1 MTTEIHDLAHRW
13 QTGPPEPWA
22 PIGPWDCP
30 HCLLSSSVAFDA
42 LYAETM
48 APAKK
53 VYDDARVSA
62 WKVYGE
68 TIAPV
73 EKAYVEARVP
83 AETVYDE
90 ARMLAWKVYDEA
102 RARAFIQA
110 WRDDCAKENA

>member
-13 QTGPPEPWA
+13 QTGPSEPWA

-53 VYDDARVSA
+53 VY
-62 WKVYGE
+62 
-68 TIAPV
+68 
-73 EKAYVEARVP
+73 VEAIASAKKVR
-83 AETVYDE
+83 DE
-90 ARMLAWKVYDEA
+90 ART
-102 RARAFIQA
+102 RAFIQA
-110 WRDDCAKENA
+110 WRTDCAKENA